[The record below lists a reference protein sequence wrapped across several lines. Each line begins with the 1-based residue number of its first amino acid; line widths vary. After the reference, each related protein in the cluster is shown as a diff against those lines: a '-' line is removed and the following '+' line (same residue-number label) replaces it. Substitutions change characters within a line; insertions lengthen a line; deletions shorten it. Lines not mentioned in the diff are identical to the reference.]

1 MTLWF
6 ALAMMTAAAMFAVLW
21 PLGRRYAGL
30 GEGADVAVYRDQLE
44 EVERDHNAGLL
55 GAPEA
60 EAARVEIARRLL
72 AASDAGAA
80 RTGAAGSVIWRRRV
94 VAAAVLV
101 LLPVGAAALYVRL
114 GSPALPDVPLAERA
128 ATPADQRSIAS
139 LVAQVEAHLEKNPND
154 GHGWEVLA
162 PVYLRLGRY
171 DDAVRAWRNTL
182 RLNGENAA
190 READYGEA
198 LVAAGN
204 GVVTAEA
211 KSAFERSQKL
221 DGEEPKSRYF
231 LGLAAEQDGKPKEA
245 AAIWRALLAGAGP
258 NAPWADGVRQ
268 ALARVDPAAA
278 SAPAPSAADI
288 TSAEK
293 LSPAQRSAMISGM
306 VSRLAE
312 RLKQDGGDIEG
323 WQRLIRAYMVLGER
337 DKAKDALAAARK
349 ANTADP
355 EKLRRIE
362 ELTDAL
368 GLKS

>member
-44 EVERDHNAGLL
+44 EVERDRNAGLL
-55 GAPEA
+55 AATEA

-72 AASDAGAA
+72 AASEPAPAKPGP
-80 RTGAAGSVIWRRRV
+80 TGNAIWRRRA

-101 LLPVGAAALYVRL
+101 LLPLGAAALYVRL

-139 LVAQVEAHLEKNPND
+139 LVAQIESHLEKKPND
-154 GHGWEVLA
+154 GRGWEVLA

-171 DDAVRAWRNTL
+171 DDAVRAWRNVL
-182 RLNGENAA
+182 RLSGENAA
-190 READYGEA
+190 RDADYGEA

-204 GVVTAEA
+204 GVVTVEA

-221 DGEEPKSRYF
+221 DGEEPKSHYF

-245 AAIWRALLAGAGP
+245 AAIWRTLLAGAGP
-258 NAPWADGVRQ
+258 NAPWAEGVRQ
-268 ALARVDPAAA
+268 ALARVDPTAA
-278 SAPAPSAADI
+278 SALGPSAADVA
-288 TSAEK
+288 SAEK

-306 VSRLAE
+306 VSQLAE
-312 RLKQDGGDIEG
+312 RLQHDGGDIEG
-323 WQRLIRAYMVLGER
+323 WQRLVRAYMVLGER
-337 DKAKDALAAARK
+337 DKAKDALANARK
-349 ANTADP
+349 ANAANP

-362 ELTDAL
+362 DLTRAL
-368 GLKS
+368 GLEG